1 MNIQTLFGTLVF
13 CSPLKIKTVGKCCQ
27 YLKNV
32 AEKPGEGSFVKT
44 FSVERQGTS
53 RKKEL
58 SRDWS
63 TQIYT
68 SLTAIIVKCVIING
82 QIKVNT
88 ITLLSFQ
95 VTVHIIPLLTCL
107 HLLASLPSGK
117 PGTWIFTRFSSMLT
131 MLELTDVLLGLFVS
145 LSTTSDSSASSFVLV
160 DNERFVELLDRSTLC

>member
-1 MNIQTLFGTLVF
+1 M
-13 CSPLKIKTVGKCCQ
+13 
-27 YLKNV
+27 
-32 AEKPGEGSFVKT
+32 KT

-63 TQIYT
+63 TQIFT